1 MSEKPNFAVLWFR
14 HGLRLHDNPSLHE
27 AIATENSKV
36 LPIFIFDGESAG
48 TWKCGYNR
56 FTYLL
61 EILQDLDHRFRT
73 FGSKLHI
80 FQGNCVDI
88 LGEIAKYANITKLC
102 FEQDPEPIWK
112 RRDDA
117 VKAFCKENKVE
128 VVEKLGHTLW
138 DPHEVIETNGGKP
151 PLTFSEFNFIIS
163 SIGLPARPLP
173 DVDLTL
179 VPLANVKTSELKGL
193 LDHVPTTPE
202 ELGCQSKEGQEH
214 AKKYVG
220 GETEALEHL
229 AKRLALESS
238 AFMKNSFLPNRIDPD
253 ILCPPRSLS
262 PDLKFGCLSIRKF
275 YWAVM
280 DTFEKSRASNPGKPF
295 NPQIVV
301 QLLWREFFYTMSVN
315 NIYYGEMERN
325 EICLNIDW
333 YEAPEH
339 WKAYTQGQTGYP
351 LIDAGVRQLVKE
363 GKIQAE
369 YVLDKSSQ
377 FPFQFHSKS
386 SELVPF
392 HVRFTLDTLLHIL
405 PSVNSI
411 GSKTFHR
418 LDPPHHKKCFG
429 NLLNSG

>member
-1 MSEKPNFAVLWFR
+1 MSEKPNLAVLWFR

-27 AIATENSKV
+27 VIATPHSKV

-48 TWKCGYNR
+48 IWKCGYNR

-61 EILQDLDHRFRT
+61 EILQDLDQRFRAV
-73 FGSKLHI
+73 GSRLHI
-80 FQGNCVDI
+80 FKGNSVEV
-88 LGEIAKYANITKLC
+88 LTEIAKHYNISKLC

-112 RRDDA
+112 KRDDA
-117 VKAFCKENKVE
+117 VKQFCQENRIE
-128 VVEKLGHTLW
+128 AVEKCGQTLW
-138 DPHEVIETNGGKP
+138 DPHIVIETNGGKP

-173 DVDLTL
+173 DVDLTQ
-179 VPLANVKTSELKGL
+179 VPLANVVDLRGL
-193 LDHVPTTPE
+193 LDQVPTKPE
-202 ELGCQSKEGQEH
+202 ELDCHKIEGQTH

-220 GETEALEHL
+220 GETQALEHL

-238 AFMKNSFLPNRIDPD
+238 AFKKNSFLPNRIDPD

-280 DTFEKSRASNPGKPF
+280 DTFEKSRQSNPGKPF

-325 EICLNIDW
+325 EICIDIDW
-333 YEAPEH
+333 YKAPDH

-363 GKIQAE
+363 G
-369 YVLDKSSQ
+369 S
-377 FPFQFHSKS
+377 
-386 SELVPF
+386 
-392 HVRFTLDTLLHIL
+392 
-405 PSVNSI
+405 
-411 GSKTFHR
+411 
-418 LDPPHHKKCFG
+418 
-429 NLLNSG
+429 

>member
-1 MSEKPNFAVLWFR
+1 MKMSNIAVLWFR

-27 AIATENSKV
+27 AIATVNSKV

-48 TWKCGYNR
+48 TWKSGYNR

-61 EILQDLDHRFRT
+61 EILQDLDQRFRT
-73 FGSKLHI
+73 HGSKLHI
-80 FQGNCVDI
+80 FQGNAVDV
-88 LGEIAKYANITKLC
+88 LSEITKHVNITKLC

-112 RRDDA
+112 KRDDA
-117 VKAFCKENKVE
+117 VKTFCKENKIE

-138 DPHEVIETNGGKP
+138 DPREVIETNGGKP

-173 DVDLTL
+173 DVELSQ
-179 VPLANVKTSELKGL
+179 VPLANVTDKIKGL
-193 LDHVPTTPE
+193 LDHVPTKPE
-202 ELGCQSKEGQEH
+202 ELGCQKKEGHEY

-280 DTFEKSRASNPGKPF
+280 DTFEKSRESNPGKPF

-325 EICLNIDW
+325 EICLDIDW

-351 LIDAGVRQLVKE
+351 LIDAGVRQLIKE
-363 GKIQAE
+363 GKT
-369 YVLDKSSQ
+369 L
-377 FPFQFHSKS
+377 FPFGFFLIPNSDS
-386 SELVPF
+386 
-392 HVRFTLDTLLHIL
+392 IL
-405 PSVNSI
+405 NRQL
-411 GSKTFHR
+411 F
-418 LDPPHHKKCFG
+418 
-429 NLLNSG
+429 